1 MKGFAVA
8 IMAGAMLLATSAGA
22 TCFEEAGAQYN
33 VNPELLRGMAKVESS
48 MRPDAINLTHEAH
61 TKSVDLGLMQINSR
75 WLPALS
81 KNNIT
86 KEDLLKDPCLN
97 VKVGAWI
104 LADNMRRHGPN
115 WTAVGAYN
123 AACTQLK
130 GDDCD
135 KARMVYAGKVWRA
148 INGKQQVQPAKQLAS
163 VVNDIKHSRIASLDI
178 PDAAPVG
185 VVEASSHE

>member
-1 MKGFAVA
+1 MKGFAVPL
-8 IMAGAMLLATSAGA
+8 IAGAMLLATNAGA

-48 MRPDAINLTHEAH
+48 MRPDAINLTHEAR

-81 KNNIT
+81 KSNIT
-86 KEDLLKDPCLN
+86 REDLLKDPCLN

-130 GDDCD
+130 GDECE
-135 KARMVYAGKVWRA
+135 KARMVYASKVWRA
-148 INGKQQVQPAKQLAS
+148 INGTQKSQQEKQVAS
-163 VVNDIKHSRIASLDI
+163 VVSDVKHSRIASLDI
-178 PDAAPVG
+178 PDPAPVAI
-185 VVEASSHE
+185 VEASSHE

>member
-1 MKGFAVA
+1 MKGIGIA
-8 IMAGAMLLATSAGA
+8 IVAGAILLATSARA

-33 VNPELLRGMAKVESS
+33 VNPDLLRGMAKVESS
-48 MRPDAINLTHEAH
+48 MRPDAINLTHESR

-75 WLPALS
+75 WLPTLS

-130 GDDCD
+130 GDDCE
-135 KARMVYAGKVWRA
+135 KARMVYASKVWRA
-148 INGKQQVQPAKQLAS
+148 INGKPKAQAEKQVAS
-163 VVNDIKHSRIASLDI
+163 VVSDVKHSRIASLDI
-178 PDAAPVG
+178 PDAAPVAI
-185 VVEASSHE
+185 VEASSHE